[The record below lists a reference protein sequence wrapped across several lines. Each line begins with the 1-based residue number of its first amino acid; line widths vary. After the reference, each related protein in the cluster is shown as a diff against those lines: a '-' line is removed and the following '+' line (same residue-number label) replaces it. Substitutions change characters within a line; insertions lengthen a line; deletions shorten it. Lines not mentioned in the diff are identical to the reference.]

1 MIVAGAGELHLEI
14 FLNDLKE
21 LSGVEFTKSDPAV
34 SYKETILGAS
44 EQSVLGKSPNK
55 HNRLWFKAEPL
66 SDGMAD
72 AIDNGELDLKVF
84 YFTSPHPSLLFTPPH
99 LTLSRFL

>member
-72 AIDNGELDLKVF
+72 AIDNGELDLKV
-84 YFTSPHPSLLFTPPH
+84 YGVLTPLL
-99 LTLSRFL
+99 LTLSLPPFSCN